1 MRFKDS
7 LIVDISL
14 INKCMTLIFGRLKMI
29 LINFFKKKKKKNW
42 GKNDASNNSGF
53 TV

>member
-1 MRFKDS
+1 MHDFDFWQMKND
-7 LIVDISL
+7 
-14 INKCMTLIFGRLKMI
+14 INK
-29 LINFFKKKKKKNW
+29 FFQKKKKKKKKNW